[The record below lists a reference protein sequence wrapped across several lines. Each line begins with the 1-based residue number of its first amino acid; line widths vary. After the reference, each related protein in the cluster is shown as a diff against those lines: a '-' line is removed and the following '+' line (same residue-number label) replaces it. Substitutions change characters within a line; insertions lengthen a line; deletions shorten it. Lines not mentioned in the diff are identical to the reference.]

1 MKPHMHFTINSEA
14 RKIESKEE
22 KLKEHKK
29 YYGSLLQ
36 TRLLENL
43 QEEKME
49 HEKTKNL
56 KKTLMMNLKLK
67 EKNNTAGGENN
78 NSQNEKY

>member
-1 MKPHMHFTINSEA
+1 M
-14 RKIESKEE
+14 RK
-22 KLKEHKK
+22 
-29 YYGSLLQ
+29 Q
-36 TRLLENL
+36 NF
-43 QEEKME
+43 
-49 HEKTKNL
+49 

>member
-22 KLKEHKK
+22 QLKEHKK

-49 HEKTKNL
+49 HEKTKNF

>member
-22 KLKEHKK
+22 KLKERKK
-29 YYGSLLQ
+29 YYESLLQ

-49 HEKTKNL
+49 HEKTKKLQKNIDDEPKVER
-56 KKTLMMNLKLK
+56 KK
-67 EKNNTAGGENN
+67 
-78 NSQNEKY
+78 

>member
-29 YYGSLLQ
+29 FTTNKTIRKS
-36 TRLLENL
+36 TRR
-43 QEEKME
+43 
-49 HEKTKNL
+49 KNG
-56 KKTLMMNLKLK
+56 T
-67 EKNNTAGGENN
+67 
-78 NSQNEKY
+78 